1 MNIAKFLRTPFL
13 TEYFRWLLL
22 NLVQRY
28 WLRLVVISLLLK
40 KISNFKVYKK
50 LMRYIEGKLGT

>member
-13 TEYFRWLLL
+13 TEYFRWLLV

-50 LMRYIEGKLGT
+50 LMRYIEEKLGT

>member
-50 LMRYIEGKLGT
+50 LMRYIEEKLGT

>member
-50 LMRYIEGKLGT
+50 LMRYIEAKLGT

>member
-1 MNIAKFLRTPFL
+1 MNIAKFLRMPFL

-50 LMRYIEGKLGT
+50 LMRYIEAKLGT